1 MLGRRVEW
9 LEVAAGES
17 MAMRLLEMRNRGGA
31 WRRGVASSC
40 GASRWRLGGMPN
52 GGAGQPVGGGSNGG
66 EMAAEQSSSGAGG
79 RRRSAG
85 T

>member
-1 MLGRRVEW
+1 MKSRGGAVSPGAR
-9 LEVAAGES
+9 S
-17 MAMRLLEMRNRGGA
+17 MAARSSEKKNRGGA

-52 GGAGQPVGGGSNGG
+52 GGAGQPVGEGSNGR

-79 RRRSAG
+79 GRRR
-85 T
+85 